1 MAFHISLGLSC
12 LNRSPF
18 DDIGNGS
25 KATLRK
31 PKNIPIY
38 LSHKTSE
45 VVKSAID
52 CRYLKRVYW
61 RHYQFQLFI
70 FYNVKIFFS
79 TTSECALFTEGS
91 TTQHETEILLL
102 KL

>member
-18 DDIGNGS
+18 DDIVNGS

-31 PKNIPIY
+31 PKNITIY

-45 VVKSAID
+45 VVKSAHRLQVPED
-52 CRYLKRVYW
+52 SL
-61 RHYQFQLFI
+61 L
-70 FYNVKIFFS
+70 
-79 TTSECALFTEGS
+79 EALS
-91 TTQHETEILLL
+91 IPVIYILQC
-102 KL
+102 